1 MCWIQFQLCWKY
13 ILLRKVELAKVI
25 FCSLKRC
32 KIWYDMIYHI
42 IEQKLLLLKN
52 LVQIPIKCFCFQS
65 KSAYR
70 IKHTWIGTAVAPKI
84 YIFPNCNFCSTFH
97 EKSQWHKYNFFSWS
111 DLALTWITKNPIT
124 YIGWESNIQYI
135 YVSDYHMNTTSDYNV
150 GQLSKVKYRFY
161 SKERPFCDYSAF
173 KILSYS

>member
-1 MCWIQFQLCWKY
+1 MQNL
-13 ILLRKVELAKVI
+13 V
-25 FCSLKRC
+25 
-32 KIWYDMIYHI
+32 WYDMIYHI

-150 GQLSKVKYRFY
+150 GQLSTVEYRFY

>member
-1 MCWIQFQLCWKY
+1 MCWIQFQLCWKYY

-32 KIWYDMIYHI
+32 KIWYDMINHI

-97 EKSQWHKYNFFSWS
+97 EKSQWHKYNFFFLIRPS
-111 DLALTWITKNPIT
+111 T
-124 YIGWESNIQYI
+124 YLNNEKPNYLYWLRIQYTI
-135 YVSDYHMNTTSDYNV
+135 HICIWLPYEYNKW
-150 GQLSKVKYRFY
+150 L
-161 SKERPFCDYSAF
+161 
-173 KILSYS
+173 

>member
-1 MCWIQFQLCWKY
+1 MQNL
-13 ILLRKVELAKVI
+13 V
-25 FCSLKRC
+25 
-32 KIWYDMIYHI
+32 WYDKSYHRTKTLTFEEFGSNSNKMLLFP
-42 IEQKLLLLKN
+42 EQKCLQNKAHMDWNSCCPKN
-52 LVQIPIKCFCFQS
+52 
-65 KSAYR
+65 
-70 IKHTWIGTAVAPKI
+70 I

-150 GQLSKVKYRFY
+150 GQLSTVEYRFY

-173 KILSYS
+173 KILS